1 MSTHTS
7 KTVTVGGTVPRQVD
21 LLPFGKPTKWARVL
35 PPGSVFPPGRYHA
48 EIDPE
53 TLTCKMTPEDADA

>member
-7 KTVTVGGTVPRQVD
+7 KTVTVGGDKPRQVD

-35 PPGSVFPPGRYHA
+35 PPCSVFPPGRYHA
-48 EIDPE
+48 DINPT
-53 TLTCKMTPEDADA
+53 TLTCTMTRKED